1 MKEDRGSHDLELVIQ
16 KLKLQVRFLNEQIA
30 HTAKRVKELEDISE
44 GHRKLNG
51 ELRKEIYYWKEK
63 SAESE
68 KDKNLLQGYKNVI
81 HDLSSQ
87 LRKAGK

>member
-1 MKEDRGSHDLELVIQ
+1 MKEDRGSHDLEERID
-16 KLKLQVRFLNEQIA
+16 KLTE
-30 HTAKRVKELEDISE
+30 RVKELEDISE
-44 GHRKLNG
+44 AHRKLNG

-87 LRKAGK
+87 LRTAGK

>member
-1 MKEDRGSHDLELVIQ
+1 MKEDRGSHDLEERID
-16 KLKLQVRFLNEQIA
+16 KLTN
-30 HTAKRVKELEDISE
+30 RVKELEDISE

>member
-1 MKEDRGSHDLELVIQ
+1 MKEDRGSNDLEQRIDTL
-16 KLKLQVRFLNEQIA
+16 
-30 HTAKRVKELEDISE
+30 TKRIKELEDISE

-68 KDKNLLQGYKNVI
+68 KDKNLFQGYKNVI

>member
-1 MKEDRGSHDLELVIQ
+1 MKENRGSHDLEERIDRL
-16 KLKLQVRFLNEQIA
+16 
-30 HTAKRVKELEDISE
+30 TKRVKELEDISE
-44 GHRKLNG
+44 GHRMLNG

>member
-1 MKEDRGSHDLELVIQ
+1 MKEDRGSHDLEERID
-16 KLKLQVRFLNEQIA
+16 KLTN
-30 HTAKRVKELEDISE
+30 RVKELEDISE

-68 KDKNLLQGYKNVI
+68 KDKNLLQGYKNVYMI
-81 HDLSSQ
+81 YQVNYVKQVSNVC
-87 LRKAGK
+87 

>member
-1 MKEDRGSHDLELVIQ
+1 MKEDRGSHDLEERID
-16 KLKLQVRFLNEQIA
+16 KLTE
-30 HTAKRVKELEDISE
+30 RVKELEDISE

-51 ELRKEIYYWKEK
+51 ELRKENYYWKEK

>member
-1 MKEDRGSHDLELVIQ
+1 MKEDRGSHDLEERID
-16 KLKLQVRFLNEQIA
+16 KLTE
-30 HTAKRVKELEDISE
+30 RVKELEDISE
-44 GHRKLNG
+44 AHRKLNG

>member
-1 MKEDRGSHDLELVIQ
+1 MKEYRGSHDLEERIDRL
-16 KLKLQVRFLNEQIA
+16 
-30 HTAKRVKELEDISE
+30 TKRVKELEDISE
-44 GHRKLNG
+44 GHRMLNG

>member
-1 MKEDRGSHDLELVIQ
+1 MKEDRGSHDLEQRIDTL
-16 KLKLQVRFLNEQIA
+16 
-30 HTAKRVKELEDISE
+30 TKRIKELKDISE